1 VLRGERADVTD
12 FFLMTL
18 VDTSVVKHNM
28 LKIIM
33 MDSIESNSHVLTL
46 KLFKQSAA
54 IIWTQ
59 ERAKNKRMGEIAC
72 KSAV

>member
-1 VLRGERADVTD
+1 MIVSETMCLGRG
-12 FFLMTL
+12 
-18 VDTSVVKHNM
+18 K
-28 LKIIM
+28 KIIM

>member
-1 VLRGERADVTD
+1 MIVSETMCLGRG
-12 FFLMTL
+12 
-18 VDTSVVKHNM
+18 K
-28 LKIIM
+28 KIIM

-46 KLFKQSAA
+46 KLFKQIAA